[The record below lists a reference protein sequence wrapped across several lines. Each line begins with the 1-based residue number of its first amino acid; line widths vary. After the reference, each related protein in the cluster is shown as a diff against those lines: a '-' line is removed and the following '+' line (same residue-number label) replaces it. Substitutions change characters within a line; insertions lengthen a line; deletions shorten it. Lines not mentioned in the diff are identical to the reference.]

1 MRRRALMGTIDS
13 SSKEYFPEGYF
24 PIYLTTEDVEFDNR
38 EYMHY
43 IYPTEQ
49 TIDLYNRLRDLCIK
63 EGENL
68 IYEHYIADFTIY
80 GVKIYIDNYESQ
92 YQGGLADYGEVW
104 IDINHGYSSLYIT
117 KDGLI
122 YYITIN

>member
-1 MRRRALMGTIDS
+1 MRRRALMGAIDS

-24 PIYLTTEDVEFDNR
+24 PIYLTTEDVEFDGP
-38 EYMHY
+38 ECYHY

-63 EGENL
+63 EGEDFG
-68 IYEHYIADFTIY
+68 YEYFVEDLTIY

-92 YQGGLADYGEVW
+92 YNCGYTDYGEVW
-104 IDINHGYSSLYIT
+104 IDINLVTSSLYIA

-122 YYITIN
+122 YYITTD

>member
-24 PIYLTTEDVEFDNR
+24 PIYLTTEDSEFDGFER
-38 EYMHY
+38 THY

-63 EGENL
+63 EGEHNG
-68 IYEHYIADFTIY
+68 YEYYIADFTIY

-92 YQGGLADYGEVW
+92 QQCGYAEYGEVW

-122 YYITIN
+122 YYTTFN